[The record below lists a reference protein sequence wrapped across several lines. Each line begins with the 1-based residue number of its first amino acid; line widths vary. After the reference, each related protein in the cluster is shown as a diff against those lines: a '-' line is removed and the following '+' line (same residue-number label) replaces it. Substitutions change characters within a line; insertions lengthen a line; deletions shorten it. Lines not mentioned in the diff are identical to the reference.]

1 MLNRHLHTETGGLL
15 REGSLTALVVTGWVL
30 TVSAQLADGAGP
42 QQARD
47 QDRQPEGVPRQE
59 TVAEVRPGHQVSTGN
74 KTITGML
81 ESDVHGYFSVAGH

>member
-1 MLNRHLHTETGGLL
+1 MKLGHFFGHCETS
-15 REGSLTALVVTGWVL
+15 RRSIDGSSCYWVWIL

-59 TVAEVRPGHQVSTGN
+59 TVAEVWPGHQVSWGHEIKKYLN
-74 KTITGML
+74 KTKNI
-81 ESDVHGYFSVAGH
+81 

>member
-15 REGSLTALVVTGWVL
+15 REGSLTALVVTGGWIL

-59 TVAEVRPGHQVSTGN
+59 TVAEVRPGHQVSRRI
-74 KTITGML
+74 KQLL
-81 ESDVHGYFSVAGH
+81 ECMNVRV

>member
-1 MLNRHLHTETGGLL
+1 MGAFSADCETS
-15 REGSLTALVVTGWVL
+15 RRSIDSSSCYWGWIL

-59 TVAEVRPGHQVSTGN
+59 TVAEVWPGHQVSWGHI
-74 KTITGML
+74 KTKYI
-81 ESDVHGYFSVAGH
+81 